1 MIVCECDAST
11 RVKISIGFEV
21 LVEGKEEQIGSGR
34 GLRQCMVELKQRYA
48 AAKENSSNMI

>member
-1 MIVCECDAST
+1 
-11 RVKISIGFEV
+11 VKISIGFEV